1 MRSPSLFVD
10 LFSGLGGA
18 SSAFVND
25 PAWRVLRIDNN
36 PALLEFAPD
45 TVMCDLTD
53 TAATLRIIDDWLTE
67 MVARHGPMK
76 RLVVWASPPC
86 YEFSTAFSAPRPSAH
101 RAGLEFTPSM
111 ACVEATKTLIA
122 ELMPEAWF
130 VENVRG
136 AVHDFEPYFGRWRQH
151 HGPFYLWGKFPNVAL
166 SDLPVHRKSEVGT
179 AYRHAPK
186 WLRQNKRAEVP
197 FEVSERVTE
206 ALERQTT
213 LSDW

>member
-1 MRSPSLFVD
+1 MNLLID

-36 PALLEFAPD
+36 PDLLQFAPD

-53 TAATLRIIDDWLTE
+53 TVEALRIIDEWLTE
-67 MVARHGPMK
+67 MVARHGPCR

-86 YEFSTAFSAPRPSAH
+86 YEFSQAFNAPRSIAQREGRGAQFSPS
-101 RAGLEFTPSM
+101 LK
-111 ACVEATKTLIA
+111 CVSATKIIIA
-122 ELMPEAWF
+122 ELMPEAWA

-136 AVHDFEPYFGRWRQH
+136 AIPDFRPFFGEFRQR
-151 HGPFYLWGKFPNVAL
+151 HGPFFLWGKFPLL
-166 SDLPVHRKSEVGT
+166 SLAGLAIKSKQAAGDAHRHG
-179 AYRHAPK
+179 PK

-197 FEVSERVTE
+197 FEFSERFKD
-206 ALERQTT
+206 ALEAQTT